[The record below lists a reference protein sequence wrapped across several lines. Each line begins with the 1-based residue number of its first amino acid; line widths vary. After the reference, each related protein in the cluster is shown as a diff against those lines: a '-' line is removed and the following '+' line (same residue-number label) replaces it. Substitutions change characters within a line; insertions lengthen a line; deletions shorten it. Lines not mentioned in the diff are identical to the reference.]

1 MYLSSFKNLSKSVQ
15 LSSVAQLCLTLFLC
29 VSDSLRAFKINKFV
43 IMYIA
48 LRNCDTTAINDM
60 PDKLSTRINSFPESQ
75 FNNISSTDGQ

>member
-1 MYLSSFKNLSKSVQ
+1 MSDSFVC
-15 LSSVAQLCLTLFLC
+15 VCVC